1 MSLTR
6 EHRQEALSFA
16 YISAVAA
23 KAGYNCG
30 PFPGYDYGVDL
41 QISCLEQIGRK
52 KVPCGP
58 VLWIQAKASH
68 NFTISADDNHI
79 IYDLKVDTYNML
91 IREDQDTPAILV
103 LYCMPSDED
112 KWLSIY
118 ENCTALRHCGYW
130 LSLRGMPTSTNKA
143 AQRIHIP
150 KKQRFTDSSLYSIMT
165 RIEGGG
171 YP

>member
-30 PFPGYDYGVDL
+30 RRSGYDYGIDIE
-41 QISCLEQIGRK
+41 ISGVEQIGHRK
-52 KVPCGP
+52 VDLGYT
-58 VLWIQAKASH
+58 LNIQAKASH
-68 NFTISADDNHI
+68 TFTTSDDYI
-79 IYDLKVDTYNML
+79 IYDLEVDTYNML
-91 IREDQDTPAILV
+91 ILKDRGIPAILV
-103 LYCMPSDED
+103 LYCMPDGED

-118 ENCTALRHCGYW
+118 ENYTTLRHCGYW
-130 LSLRGMPTSTNKA
+130 ISLRGMPASTNKA
-143 AQRIHIP
+143 TQRIWIP
-150 KKQRFTDSSLYSIMT
+150 KEQRFTESSLQSIMA
-165 RIEGGG
+165 RIKGGG